1 MECLFKG
8 EEGCMRYKILFW
20 MLMCGAWLQ
29 SDRDDKIIVSF
40 IHRNKEN
47 GFGGLVKNAYDA
59 IKACERLRADAR
71 QKEAFKAACQNKN
84 ICIDRFFNAL
94 ARLPEEE
101 QGDASEVS
109 GILLKMA
116 SASEEVVAASKPVLR
131 HVPSATGLPGAPVA
145 AKRVHGS
152 SRGGPGYTEGSAHMT
167 RKPSAGG
174 LHSPAVA
181 AMRPT
186 HPKRTH
192 GGSSGGSDEVLVKL
206 PVGLKRDVSMPVF
219 APSPRGSVARPTS
232 PRGRLPRSASV
243 LPPLLKKPKDDPL
256 FFVHYFEDY
265 AERSRFNYDDPAT
278 WKVRYTKPR
287 LAKPW
292 RDTDVVPLESIIGR
306 FDVVSDSLVG
316 GLSFDDTE
324 QCHCWV
330 QYAFPTTTRSKFH
343 GSAPVSNSATM
354 EAFCSNPHLRHGLL
368 TAFKFY
374 LNFLGLEYDEGAQ
387 DIVPLGGGPSVVVKM
402 RNFIT
407 HPHNFLRV
415 TRILQSLTEH
425 GLSMCAQAFA
435 LYMSSHFE
443 NDLAHRGIMVGAK
456 YKESQEY
463 WKAYRV

>member
-1 MECLFKG
+1 
-8 EEGCMRYKILFW
+8 MRYKILFLI
-20 MLMCGAWLQ
+20 LMCGTLLQ
-29 SDRDDKIIVSF
+29 ADRDEDIIVSF
-40 IHRNKEN
+40 IYRNQEN

-116 SASEEVVAASKPVLR
+116 SASEEVVAAKPVLR

-152 SRGGPGYTEGSAHMT
+152 SRGGPGYTESSAHMT

-181 AMRPT
+181 AMRLT

-192 GGSSGGSDEVLVKL
+192 GGSSGGSDDVLVKL
-206 PVGLKRDVSMPVF
+206 PAGLKRDVSMPVF

-265 AERSRFNYDDPAT
+265 AEPSRFNYNDPAT
-278 WKVRYTKPR
+278 WSARYTRPR
-287 LAKPW
+287 LVGKG
-292 RDTDVVPLESIIGR
+292 DVSDVAPLESIVGR
-306 FDVVSDSLVG
+306 FDHRSNVMVG
-316 GLSFDDTE
+316 GLSFRDAE
-324 QCHCWV
+324 QNHCWV
-330 QYAFPTTTRSKFH
+330 QFAFPTIRPSASHKE
-343 GSAPVSNSATM
+343 APVSNDATM
-354 EAFCSNPHLRHGLL
+354 AEFKSKPHLRLGLL
-368 TAFKFY
+368 NAFKFY
-374 LNFLGLEYDEGAQ
+374 LNFLGLDLCEASTGITFIPRVVHPTFHEG
-387 DIVPLGGGPSVVVKM
+387 M
-402 RNFIT
+402 RNFGA
-407 HPHNFLRV
+407 HPHNYLRV
-415 TRILQSLTEH
+415 TRILDSLSTH
-425 GLSMCAQAFA
+425 GLIVYAKAFA
-435 LYMSSHFE
+435 DYMCNKLSDASS
-443 NDLAHRGIMVGAK
+443 GACQGK
-456 YKESQEY
+456 YNRKWEDAKSYWYEY
-463 WKAYRV
+463 L